1 MMSKLPTKPTSITNE
16 TSMDRM
22 RMKVFFSTMLDEEI
36 DRLES
41 FAVGYRVILSM
52 ILELNKEKRVRERE
66 SDPCVPIVEET
77 SVMMLEEA
85 STYSKEVYVSMRS
98 VLFSLIY
105 LLSVRKTDGPA
116 DSL

>member
-66 SDPCVPIVEET
+66 
-77 SVMMLEEA
+77 
-85 STYSKEVYVSMRS
+85 RS
-98 VLFSLIY
+98 VCAERRRNECNDAGRGFHLQ
-105 LLSVRKTDGPA
+105 
-116 DSL
+116 